1 MRFSDDG
8 ANRSAEEFIREAKNA
23 VFVMVGFLSLIWV
36 LQIANWADSD
46 HLDYDYGILPRVV
59 SRLPEIFT
67 APFFHYGWAHI
78 ESNSGPLFVF
88 GLLAAY
94 RGVKRFLLLTLIV
107 TISSGAAVWIFQGS
121 NELTV
126 GASGLVYGY
135 FGYVVV
141 KGIFDRHLVDILIG
155 AVMALSFAYIL
166 VATVP
171 GVPHVSW
178 IAHLGGLVGGV
189 ASGWLLRSNR
199 TSRTPGTKPVE
210 PGPPRLEAS

>member
-178 IAHLGGLVGGV
+178 IGHLGGLVGGV

-199 TSRTPGTKPVE
+199 TSRTPRTKPVE
-210 PGPPRLEAS
+210 PVTPRLEAS